1 MPNGQALVV
10 ADPSAAEVVRA
21 ALGHVGY
28 GGVMVSDPYE
38 AILALARRPLAFRAV
53 LLSLPALYPPELRL
67 IEVIKRRYGHVEVIV
82 SDVRGRSAGLAEAAR
97 LGADALLEDGRLHR
111 LAPRS
116 GEPATVGRAAPGAYG
131 PAELPPRSAPAS
143 SPDAVLSA
151 EELKALLEE

>member
-10 ADPSAAEVVRA
+10 ADASAEEVVRA
-21 ALGHVGY
+21 ALDHVGY
-28 GGVMVSDPYE
+28 GAVLATDPYE
-38 AILALARRPLAFRAV
+38 AILVLAQRPLAFRAV

-111 LAPRS
+111 LSPWS
-116 GEPATVGRAAPGAYG
+116 GEPGHRESAAPG
-131 PAELPPRSAPAS
+131 PVEPPVRKAPAS